1 MTDHDQSL
9 LGPYV
14 LGVLEPGD
22 VREVEEHLP
31 GCADCRQQL
40 VELEEMKELL
50 GDVPPEAFLDG
61 PPPDGDLLLQRTLRA
76 SRAAAE
82 PSVSPA
88 VPSRRPRLLL
98 VAASAAV
105 IAASALGGWRPD
117 RAADGRP
124 GGGTVQPPVSG
135 SKQANAT
142 DAATGATMATTVE
155 PRAGWSWIKV
165 KLTGLK
171 AGAECE
177 VIVTDENGKTFS
189 AGSWVVSE
197 EAAREGS
204 QFAGGVLVPV
214 DRVTSVEVKTAQG
227 EHVVTTEI

>member
-40 VELEEMKELL
+40 AELEEMKELL

-76 SRAAAE
+76 SRG
-82 PSVSPA
+82 SA
-88 VPSRRPRLLL
+88 VPAASPTAASKRPRLLL

-105 IAASALGGWRPD
+105 IAASALGGGVLIGRQTAD
-117 RAADGRP
+117 RQVAVEA
-124 GGGTVQPPVSG
+124 PVAG
-135 SKQANAT
+135 SQQANAT
-142 DAATGATMATTVE
+142 DSATGATMATTVE

-165 KLTGLK
+165 KLTGLE

-177 VIVTDENGKTFS
+177 VIVTDENGKTFV

-197 EAAREGS
+197 EAARKGS
-204 QFAGGVLVPV
+204 EFAGGVLVPI
-214 DRVTSVEVKTAQG
+214 DEVTSVEVKTAQG
-227 EHVVTTEI
+227 EHVVTTRI

>member
-14 LGVLEPGD
+14 LGVLEPAD

-40 VELEEMKELL
+40 AELEEMKELL

-76 SRAAAE
+76 SRGASE
-82 PSVSPA
+82 PAVSPVA
-88 VPSRRPRLLL
+88 APKRPRLLL

-105 IAASALGGWRPD
+105 IAASALGGGVLI
-117 RAADGRP
+117 GRQ
-124 GGGTVQPPVSG
+124 TVDQVAVEAPVSG
-135 SKQANAT
+135 SQQANAT
-142 DAATGATMATTVE
+142 DSATGATMATTVE
-155 PRAGWSWIKV
+155 PREGWSWIKV
-165 KLTGLK
+165 KLTGLE

-177 VIVTDENGKTFS
+177 VIVTDENGKTFV

-197 EAAREGS
+197 EAARKGS
-204 QFAGGVLVPV
+204 QFAGGVLVPIDQV
-214 DRVTSVEVKTAQG
+214 ASVEVKTAQG
-227 EHVVTTEI
+227 EHVVSTKI

>member
-1 MTDHDQSL
+1 MTEHDQSL

-40 VELEEMKELL
+40 AELEEMKELL

-76 SRAAAE
+76 SRGASEPAA
-82 PSVSPA
+82 SPVA
-88 VPSRRPRLLL
+88 APKRPRLLL

-105 IAASALGGWRPD
+105 IAASALGGGVLI
-117 RAADGRP
+117 GRQ
-124 GGGTVQPPVSG
+124 TVDQVAVEAPVSG
-135 SKQANAT
+135 SRQANAT
-142 DAATGATMATTVE
+142 DSATGATMATTVE
-155 PRAGWSWIKV
+155 PREGWSWIKV
-165 KLTGLK
+165 KLTGLE

-177 VIVTDENGKTFS
+177 VIVTDENGKTYV

-197 EAAREGS
+197 EAARKGS
-204 QFAGGVLVPV
+204 QFAGGVLVPI
-214 DRVTSVEVKTAQG
+214 DRVASVEVKTAQG
-227 EHVVTTEI
+227 EHVVTTRI

>member
-82 PSVSPA
+82 PS
-88 VPSRRPRLLL
+88 SRRPLRR
-98 VAASAAV
+98 
-105 IAASALGGWRPD
+105 GD
-117 RAADGRP
+117 RDCCWWP
-124 GGGTVQPPVSG
+124 HPP
-135 SKQANAT
+135 
-142 DAATGATMATTVE
+142 
-155 PRAGWSWIKV
+155 P
-165 KLTGLK
+165 
-171 AGAECE
+171 
-177 VIVTDENGKTFS
+177 
-189 AGSWVVSE
+189 
-197 EAAREGS
+197 
-204 QFAGGVLVPV
+204 
-214 DRVTSVEVKTAQG
+214 
-227 EHVVTTEI
+227 

>member
-40 VELEEMKELL
+40 AELEEIKELL

-76 SRAAAE
+76 SGATAE
-82 PSVSPA
+82 PAVSPA
-88 VPSRRPRLLL
+88 VAPKRRPRLLL
-98 VAASAAV
+98 VAAAAAL
-105 IAASALGGWRPD
+105 IAGVALGG
-117 RAADGRP
+117 GIVI
-124 GGGTVQPPVSG
+124 GQQTVDQVAIDEPVSG
-135 SKQANAT
+135 SIQASAT
-142 DAATGATMATTVE
+142 DAATGTTMATTVE
-155 PRAGWSWIKV
+155 PREGWSWIKV
-165 KLTGLK
+165 RLTGLN
-171 AGAECE
+171 AGDEC
-177 VIVTDENGKTFS
+177 VVFVTDENGETFV

-197 EAAREGS
+197 KSAREGS
-204 QFAGGVLVPV
+204 TFAGGVLVPL
-214 DRVTSVEVKTAQG
+214 DEVTSVEVKTAQG
-227 EHVVTTEI
+227 KHIVTTTI